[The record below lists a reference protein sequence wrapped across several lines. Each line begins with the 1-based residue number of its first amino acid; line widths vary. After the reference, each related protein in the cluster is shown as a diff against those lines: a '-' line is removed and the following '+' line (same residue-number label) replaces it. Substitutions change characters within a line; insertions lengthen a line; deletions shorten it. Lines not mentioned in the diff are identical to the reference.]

1 MNQSYSNCP
10 KARRTD
16 ILVDTIA
23 DETIVYDEQRQKA
36 HSLNRSASSVW
47 RNSNGERSIPE
58 LANLL
63 SSDCGV
69 ASDESLVEYALDE
82 LASVHLMEDNG
93 VSRRDALRRLT
104 LTGAAVVGLPIVLS
118 IVAPTPAMAASGT
131 GLPVD
136 PGPD

>member
-1 MNQSYSNCP
+1 MNQSNSNCP
-10 KARRTD
+10 KARRTQ
-16 ILVDTIA
+16 ILVDTVG
-23 DETIVYDEQRQKA
+23 DETIVYDEQCQKA

-63 SSDCGV
+63 GSECGL

-82 LASVHLMEDNG
+82 LAGAHLLEDNR
-93 VSRRDALRRLT
+93 VTRRSALRRLT
-104 LTGAAVVGLPIVLS
+104 LTGAAVVGLPVVLS